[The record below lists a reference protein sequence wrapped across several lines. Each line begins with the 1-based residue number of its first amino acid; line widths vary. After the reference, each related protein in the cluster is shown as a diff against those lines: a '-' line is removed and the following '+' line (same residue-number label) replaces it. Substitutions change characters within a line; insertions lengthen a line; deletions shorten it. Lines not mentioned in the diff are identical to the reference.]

1 MNDIYSEDSG
11 HLKPILLK
19 SKYFF
24 YLEHSIHLKQYI
36 FVHYCY
42 FFILEKD
49 WKFYGII
56 SFIGIFSI
64 VILSGNVYVCV
75 KCIKLIKLKHRQVR
89 NHRELERNPQAIQL
103 RLLPK
108 SVQNFSSF
116 N

>member
-1 MNDIYSEDSG
+1 MIF
-11 HLKPILLK
+11 LLRTFN
-19 SKYFF
+19 S
-24 YLEHSIHLKQYI
+24 LEKI
-36 FVHYCY
+36 FCTLLLFCY
-42 FFILEKD
+42 FLDKD

-64 VILSGNVYVCV
+64 IILSGIVYVCV

-89 NHRELERNPQAIQL
+89 NNREMERNPQAFQL
-103 RLLPK
+103 RLLPE

>member
-1 MNDIYSEDSG
+1 MIFLLRTFNSLETIY
-11 HLKPILLK
+11 
-19 SKYFF
+19 
-24 YLEHSIHLKQYI
+24 

-42 FFILEKD
+42 FFIFLDKD

-64 VILSGNVYVCV
+64 VILSGIVYVCV
-75 KCIKLIKLKHRQVR
+75 KCIKLIQLKLKQVR
-89 NHRELERNPQAIQL
+89 NHREMERNLQAIQL
-103 RLLPK
+103 RLLPE

>member
-1 MNDIYSEDSG
+1 MIFLLRTFNSLETIYFCT
-11 HLKPILLK
+11 LL
-19 SKYFF
+19 
-24 YLEHSIHLKQYI
+24 L
-36 FVHYCY
+36 
-42 FFILEKD
+42 FFILDKD

-64 VILSGNVYVCV
+64 VILSGIVYVCV

-89 NHRELERNPQAIQL
+89 NHREMERNPLAIQL
-103 RLLPK
+103 RLLPE

>member
-1 MNDIYSEDSG
+1 MIFLLRTFNSLETIY
-11 HLKPILLK
+11 
-19 SKYFF
+19 
-24 YLEHSIHLKQYI
+24 

-42 FFILEKD
+42 FLFLDKD

-56 SFIGIFSI
+56 SFRGIFSI
-64 VILSGNVYVCV
+64 VILSGIVYVCV

-89 NHRELERNPQAIQL
+89 NHREMERNPQAIQL
-103 RLLPK
+103 RLLPE